1 MNKKFNIL
9 NEQINRIE
17 KCLLKLESRKTAKE
31 ELITILN
38 SGYTNADLKRLS
50 DEITS
55 GNKDSIFK
63 EIVIEL
69 NGHNDNDACSYYK
82 SKSNGDLFNSLDL
95 DNDLLELIN
104 NLI

>member
-9 NEQINRIE
+9 NEQINRVE
-17 KCLLKLESRKTAKE
+17 KRLLKLESRKDAKN
-31 ELITILN
+31 ELVEILN
-38 SGYTNADLKRLS
+38 SGYTSADLKRLS

-69 NGHNDNDACSYYK
+69 NGHSNADACSYYK
-82 SKSNGDLFNSLDL
+82 SKANGNLFNCPDL

-104 NLI
+104 NLT